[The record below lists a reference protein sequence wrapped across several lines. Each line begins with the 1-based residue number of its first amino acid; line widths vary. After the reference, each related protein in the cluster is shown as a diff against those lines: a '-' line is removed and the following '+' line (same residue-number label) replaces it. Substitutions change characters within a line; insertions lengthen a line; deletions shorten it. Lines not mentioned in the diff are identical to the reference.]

1 MHGQRPVRKISLN
14 AGAIENPCPP
24 SNPPPP
30 PRDIFHADITDK
42 FNFELKMDEFFNRAY
57 HPKHP
62 NIRATRT
69 RGSYRSIFAYLKL
82 IKFLRP
88 IRFFLS
94 LFLSRHWEFANF
106 CKWLF
111 FLFFFF
117 LDFLRGFFW
126 FVNRLSY
133 LIVDSLWAGEV
144 YFKVELL
151 FVARANELFYLSSLK
166 FYESICLKS
175 WKVYNDDEMW
185 RINRSMLNCFLF
197 F

>member
-14 AGAIENPCPP
+14 AGAIENPC
-24 SNPPPP
+24 PPP

-42 FNFELKMDEFFNRAY
+42 FNFELKMDEFFNHAY

-94 LFLSRHWEFANF
+94 LSLSPLGVRELLQMTVFS
-106 CKWLF
+106 F
-111 FLFFFF
+111 F
-117 LDFLRGFFW
+117 GFFTRI
-126 FVNRLSY
+126 FLVCKSIILSY
-133 LIVDSLWAGEV
+133 RRFSLGG
-144 YFKVELL
+144 
-151 FVARANELFYLSSLK
+151 
-166 FYESICLKS
+166 
-175 WKVYNDDEMW
+175 
-185 RINRSMLNCFLF
+185 
-197 F
+197 

>member
-94 LFLSRHWEFANF
+94 LFLSPLEVRELLQMTVFS
-106 CKWLF
+106 F
-111 FLFFFF
+111 F
-117 LDFLRGFFW
+117 GFFTRI
-126 FVNRLSY
+126 FLVCKSIILSY
-133 LIVDSLWAGEV
+133 RRFSLGG
-144 YFKVELL
+144 
-151 FVARANELFYLSSLK
+151 
-166 FYESICLKS
+166 
-175 WKVYNDDEMW
+175 
-185 RINRSMLNCFLF
+185 
-197 F
+197 